1 MASATEA
8 KYGALF
14 LNGQAAVP
22 IRTTL
27 TEIGHP
33 KPPPPIH
40 VDIATA
46 VGIANKSIRQKM
58 SKAMDMRFHWIQDRI
73 LQRHFNVFWKPGP
86 PNLGYYHSKNH
97 PEAHRIQVRGTNL
110 YEPSISYTSFQG
122 CVKSPNR

>member
-1 MASATEA
+1 M
-8 KYGALF
+8 
-14 LNGQAAVP
+14 P

-58 SKAMDMRFHWIQDRI
+58 YKAMDMWFHWIQDRI
-73 LQRHFNVFWKPGP
+73 LQRQFNVFWKPGP
-86 PNLGYYHSKNH
+86 TNLGGYHSKH
-97 PEAHRIQVRGTNL
+97 HQEYHHIHVRGTNL
-110 YEPSISYTSFQG
+110 YEPYCS
-122 CVKSPNR
+122 